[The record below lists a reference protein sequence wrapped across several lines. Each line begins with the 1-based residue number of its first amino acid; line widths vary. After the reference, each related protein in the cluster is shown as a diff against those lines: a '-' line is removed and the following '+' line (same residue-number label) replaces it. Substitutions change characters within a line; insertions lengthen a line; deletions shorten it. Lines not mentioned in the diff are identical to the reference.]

1 MKKVYF
7 ACSITGG
14 RDYAYVYQDI
24 VDMIKAEGMEVL
36 SEAFANQSVKAR
48 QGVSMKVG
56 MSPHEVWSWD
66 LNWLTTADGVVA
78 EVSNPSLGVGYE
90 IAKAHEQNKPVLALY
105 HKRPNHKLSSMISGS
120 PNVIV
125 YEYKEIA
132 DCQPAISKFLA
143 SL

>member
-14 RDYAYVYQDI
+14 RDYAHVYQDI

-36 SEAFANQSVKAR
+36 SEAFANQSVKAKD
-48 QGVSMKVG
+48 GVSMRAG
-56 MSPHEVWSWD
+56 MSPSEVWSWD

-90 IAKAHEQNKPVLALY
+90 IAKAHQLDKPVLALY
-105 HKRPNHKLSSMISGS
+105 HKRPDHKLSSMIVGS
-120 PNVIV
+120 PNVTV
-125 YEYKEIA
+125 CEYDIITDTE
-132 DCQPAISKFLA
+132 PAIAKFLA
-143 SL
+143 EI